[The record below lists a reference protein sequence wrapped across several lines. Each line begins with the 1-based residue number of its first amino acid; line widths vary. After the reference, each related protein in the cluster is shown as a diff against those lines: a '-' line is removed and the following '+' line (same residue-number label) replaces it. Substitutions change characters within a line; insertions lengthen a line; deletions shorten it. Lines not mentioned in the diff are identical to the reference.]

1 MGLQCDG
8 DIMNSQQHQRRS
20 RRYDFS
26 APIDISL
33 GGRKISFGNLIDIS
47 KEGLGFRASPPLRVG
62 ETYLVSIR
70 EFGAVT
76 CRILHC
82 SEVNRYGATLIM
94 SDGRKRRLENKL
106 EQMLES
112 TRSSLE
118 PEIDLDPNLVRVR
131 RKSV

>member
-1 MGLQCDG
+1 MDLQCDG
-8 DIMNSQQHQRRS
+8 GIMSSQQHPRRS
-20 RRYDFS
+20 RRYEFS

-47 KEGLGFRASPPLRVG
+47 KEGLGFRASPPLNVG

-82 SEVNRYGATLIM
+82 SEVNRYGATMIM
-94 SDGRKRRLENKL
+94 SDGRKRRLARKL
-106 EQMLES
+106 EQLLET
-112 TRSSLE
+112 TR
-118 PEIDLDPNLVRVR
+118 
-131 RKSV
+131 